1 MKKVYSAR
9 DITEA
14 HLVRGLLEEH
24 GIEAHVEGFYLQ
36 GGIGE
41 IASMDFSNVSVD
53 DDDFERAQQIVQD
66 YENNK
71 FSIDEETFDSN
82 QY

>member
-1 MKKVYSAR
+1 MKKVYSAK

-24 GIEAHVEGFYLQ
+24 GIEASVEGFYLQ

-41 IASMDFSNVSVD
+41 IASMDFTNVSVED
-53 DDDFERAQQIVQD
+53 DDYERAKQVVED
-66 YENNK
+66 YDNGK
-71 FSIDEETFDSN
+71 FALDEDTFNDGE
-82 QY
+82 